1 MATDGDVEE
10 SQQHGEAPES
20 QQQEQGSLA
29 ATEHLGKTS
38 IGRRIANSGETG
50 RTERVRQRERDDER
64 DDAR

>member
-38 IGRRIANSGETG
+38 IRRRIANSGETG
-50 RTERVRQRERDDER
+50 RTERVRETDRQTDRQRR
-64 DDAR
+64 